1 MKVVTFGE
9 IMLRLAPEGYLRFTQ
24 ADKFGVVYYIEDDE
38 LFYAGKTAKSKK
50 IVCGE
55 KVTSVFVLNGD
66 VYFTFVEDDV
76 YSVMKMKSKAKY
88 ETVFEYEV
96 DDIWDFDFSDL
107 F

>member
-1 MKVVTFGE
+1 MSFATIRRVK
-9 IMLRLAPEGYLRFTQ
+9 AFTLQ
-24 ADKFGVVYYIEDDE
+24 MSDKYGVVYYIEDDE

-55 KVTSVFVLNGD
+55 KVTSVFELNGK

-76 YSVMKMKSKAKY
+76 YSVMKMKSKGKY